1 MLLRLNHIACAPCI
15 APVLTHGYT
24 PSLSLKSKS
33 HQRPTRP
40 AMEENVL
47 LPLHGNDNVAT
58 RPTEN
63 IKLHVHVTTY
73 TLSQSLISL
82 HPTADLPH
90 QLPIY
95 LLPTYDSFT
104 YPRFIS
110 PSHMKK

>member
-1 MLLRLNHIACAPCI
+1 MTMLLR
-15 APVLTHGYT
+15 
-24 PSLSLKSKS
+24 
-33 HQRPTRP
+33 TR
-40 AMEENVL
+40 
-47 LPLHGNDNVAT
+47 T
-58 RPTEN
+58 TEN

-110 PSHMKK
+110 PSHMKKEIMEEEIFLSASYPQCPEQQ